1 MTNPDRTQP
10 MSGNSY
16 AWLRKPLIILA
27 LCALWEIAV
36 RGLHV
41 NPLLFPTFSDVAVHL
56 AHGLGIGG
64 SGELWSYI
72 WDTLSVLLQS
82 YAISVVLAIIL
93 TGLAVSS
100 GWARDAL
107 ATLTGIFQPLPSI
120 ALLPMAIL
128 WFGFSRESVIFVVVM
143 AMIWP
148 IASSLTV
155 GFATVS
161 PTLVRLGQ
169 NYELSR
175 VGLMTNVLLPSA
187 LPMMIAG
194 PEGRLGVR
202 LAYGGRGGAGVRRNR
217 QRRRHW
223 MVYQQQPSVHEH
235 RGRLCRNHSRRC
247 GRLVDGESVSRGS
260 AGDDASMGDR
270 SGLTGGRERKQKG
283 VRKAWD
289 HSKASRYW
297 KSKPLAR
304 CRGAA

>member
-1 MTNPDRTQP
+1 MTNRDRTQSR
-10 MSGNSY
+10 SGNSY
-16 AWLRKPLIILA
+16 ARLRKPLIIVA

-41 NPLLFPTFSDVAVHL
+41 NPLLFPTFSDVVVHL
-56 AHGLGIGG
+56 ARGLGIGG

-175 VGLMTNVLLPSA
+175 FGLMANVLLPSA

-194 PEGRLGVR
+194 LKVGWGFGWRTVVAAELVFGATGSGGGIGWYINNSRLFMNIADGFAGIVLVVVIGLLTESLF
-202 LAYGGRGGAGVRRNR
+202 LAV
-217 QRRRHW
+217 QR
-223 MVYQQQPSVHEH
+223 VTTH
-235 RGRLCRNHSRRC
+235 RWGT
-247 GRLVDGESVSRGS
+247 E
-260 AGDDASMGDR
+260 
-270 SGLTGGRERKQKG
+270 
-283 VRKAWD
+283 
-289 HSKASRYW
+289 
-297 KSKPLAR
+297 AR
-304 CRGAA
+304 